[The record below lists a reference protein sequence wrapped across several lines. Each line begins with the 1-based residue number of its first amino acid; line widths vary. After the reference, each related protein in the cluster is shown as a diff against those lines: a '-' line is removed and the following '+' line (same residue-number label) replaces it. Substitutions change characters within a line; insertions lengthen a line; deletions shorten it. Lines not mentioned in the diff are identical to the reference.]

1 MGEPMDVDNAATT
14 NGGSG
19 ELDEA
24 LYSRQIYVLGKE
36 AMHKMTSC
44 DVLIVGLRG
53 LGVEIAKNVVLA
65 GVRSVT
71 LHDPEPTV
79 VADLGSQF
87 FLTEKDIGQ
96 PRDAACYKRV
106 AELNPY
112 VKVNTLGQELTP
124 EVATGFTVVVCTGQ
138 SLASWA
144 PLDAACHAKGVPFI
158 AADVHGIMGSIF
170 CDFGEAFVVHD
181 TTGEEPMS
189 VLVSSITSDGTA
201 GLVTTHDENRH
212 GFEDGDYVTF
222 TEVQGMT
229 ALNGIE
235 AVPIKVT
242 GPYTFTIG
250 DTSGFGEYKGGGY
263 AHQVKKP
270 KTIQHKALPEAIAEP
285 EFLISDFAKFDRPA
299 QLHVLLQAL
308 SQFRA
313 ESGGA
318 LPTAGDAAHVDRVL
332 AIAKELNAKLASP
345 AELSEPLLRTLASGS
360 SADISPMSAFLGG
373 TAAQEVLKAASGKFM
388 PISQWFYFDATEALP
403 HKLDAPLPASEIAPS
418 GSRYDAMVAVFG
430 KSVQAKLMKQ
440 RYFLVGAGAIGCEM
454 LKNWA
459 LMGLGAGEGGT
470 VVVTDPDNIE
480 KSNLNRQFLFRQ
492 WDVSKP
498 KSVCAANK
506 VLEMN
511 PAMHIEAQTHKV
523 GDDTEDI
530 YTDDFMESL
539 TGICNALDNV
549 HARMYMDSRAIYYKK
564 PLLES
569 GTLGTK
575 GNVQVVVPNMTE
587 SYASSRDPPERSIPV
602 CTLKNFPNQIE
613 HTIQWA
619 RDSFE
624 GLFKQA
630 AEDANAYLSNGDFL
644 ENLEKQPGVRKPTLQ
659 VLHTNLV
666 TDRPR
671 TLDQCVAWARLRFE
685 EMYNNTIQQLLFN
698 FPRDMVT
705 ASGTPFWSG
714 PKRAPTAIQFDAND
728 PLHLEFIVA
737 AANLRAAM
745 YGLKGNTDPAFFKRA
760 AEKVMVPEF
769 VPKKGVKIQAN
780 ENDNSA
786 ADGGMDDDDVECEKL
801 TKELPTPSTLAGY
814 RLSPI
819 EFEKDDDTN
828 FHIAFITAASNLRA
842 RNYNITEADALR
854 TKQIAGK
861 IIPAIATTTA
871 LVTGLVC
878 IELMKLV
885 CGDKVIEDY
894 KNGFANLALPFFA
907 FSEPIPA
914 PKTKMG
920 TSGTEWTLWD
930 RFEVNEGRDVTLAE
944 FIDFFKTKHKLEVTM
959 ISSGVSII
967 YSFFTAKQKLA
978 ERMPM
983 KMSELVASISKTDL
997 PASSNWLTFELCC
1010 NELDDDNEEV
1020 DVPAVKYRFRKF

>member
-1 MGEPMDVDNAATT
+1 M
-14 NGGSG
+14 
-19 ELDEA
+19 
-24 LYSRQIYVLGKE
+24 
-36 AMHKMTSC
+36 
-44 DVLIVGLRG
+44 
-53 LGVEIAKNVVLA
+53 
-65 GVRSVT
+65 
-71 LHDPEPTV
+71 
-79 VADLGSQF
+79 
-87 FLTEKDIGQ
+87 
-96 PRDAACYKRV
+96 
-106 AELNPY
+106 
-112 VKVNTLGQELTP
+112 
-124 EVATGFTVVVCTGQ
+124 
-138 SLASWA
+138 
-144 PLDAACHAKGVPFI
+144 
-158 AADVHGIMGSIF
+158 
-170 CDFGEAFVVHD
+170 
-181 TTGEEPMS
+181 
-189 VLVSSITSDGTA
+189 
-201 GLVTTHDENRH
+201 
-212 GFEDGDYVTF
+212 
-222 TEVQGMT
+222 
-229 ALNGIE
+229 
-235 AVPIKVT
+235 
-242 GPYTFTIG
+242 
-250 DTSGFGEYKGGGY
+250 
-263 AHQVKKP
+263 
-270 KTIQHKALPEAIAEP
+270 
-285 EFLISDFAKFDRPA
+285 
-299 QLHVLLQAL
+299 
-308 SQFRA
+308 
-313 ESGGA
+313 
-318 LPTAGDAAHVDRVL
+318 DRVL
-332 AIAKELNAKLASP
+332 AIVKELNAKLASP
-345 AELSEPLLRTLASGS
+345 VELSEPLLRTLASSS
-360 SADISPMSAFLGG
+360 SAEISPMCAFLGG
-373 TAAQEVLKAASGKFM
+373 IAAQEVLKAASGKFM

-403 HKLDAPLPASEIAPS
+403 HKLDAPLPPAEIAPS

-430 KSVQAKLMKQ
+430 KTLQAKLMRE

-459 LMGLGAGEGGT
+459 LMGLGAGEGGL

-480 KSNLNRQFLFRQ
+480 KSNLNRQFLFRS
-492 WDVSKP
+492 WDVSSP

-506 VLEMN
+506 VKEMN
-511 PAMHIEAQTHKV
+511 PAIKIEAQTHKV
-523 GDDTEDI
+523 GEDTEDI

-549 HARMYMDSRAIYYKK
+549 HARMYMDSRAVYYKK

-575 GNVQVVVPNMTE
+575 GNVQVVVPRMTE

-624 GLFKQA
+624 GLFKQS

-644 ENLEKQPGVRKPTLQ
+644 DNLEKQPGVRKPTLQ
-659 VLHTNLV
+659 TLHTNLV

-685 EMYNNTIQQLLFN
+685 EMYNNTIQQLLYN

-714 PKRAPTAIQFDAND
+714 PKRAPTPIQFDAND
-728 PLHLEFIVA
+728 PLHLEFIVS

-760 AEKVMVPEF
+760 AQKVMVPEF

-780 ENDNSA
+780 ENDNAPGARRRAHARACTYARMRVPATPVGSRVRARRPGCAPRVSPSAARLGPRPRRSAPRA
-786 ADGGMDDDDVECEKL
+786 ADGGVDDDDAECDRL
-801 TKELPTPSTLAGY
+801 TKELPTPSQLAGY
-814 RLSPI
+814 RLNPI

-828 FHIAFITAASNLRA
+828 FHVAFITAASNLRA

-885 CGDKVIEDY
+885 SGDKVIEDY

-920 TSGTEWTLWD
+920 KTGTEWTLWD
-930 RFEVNEGRDVTLAE
+930 RFEVNEGRDITLAE
-944 FIDFFKTKHKLEVTM
+944 FIDFFKNKHKLEVC
-959 ISSGVSII
+959 
-967 YSFFTAKQKLA
+967 ARARALA
-978 ERMPM
+978 DTRSAARGARERPCHARVRCA
-983 KMSELVASISKTDL
+983 EAVPGQPPGARAVA
-997 PASSNWLTFELCC
+997 PR
-1010 NELDDDNEEV
+1010 V
-1020 DVPAVKYRFRKF
+1020 VPERRSR